1 MSDVNKEVKQEET
14 NSLAPIPEKDRI
26 MGWGSNTMLWLGGCI
41 SIGTLAMGS
50 AQMEAGLNLLQLFLA
65 VAIGSMILVVGIA
78 MNDQFSYKTGAPYA
92 VQLRSAFGTKGNK
105 IPSLIRDFRLS
116 YGTVIRHGLEEQ
128 QSTIFQKHYLDMIIS
143 GYSSFYSRLS
153 RSCYQSKDS
162 KVQNGLEISEELL
175 FLWL

>member
-78 MNDQFSYKTGAPYA
+78 MNDQFSTRLVHRMQFSLEVHLEQK
-92 VQLRSAFGTKGNK
+92 VTK
-105 IPSLIRDFRLS
+105 
-116 YGTVIRHGLEEQ
+116 
-128 QSTIFQKHYLDMIIS
+128 FQ
-143 GYSSFYSRLS
+143 
-153 RSCYQSKDS
+153 
-162 KVQNGLEISEELL
+162 V
-175 FLWL
+175 

>member
-1 MSDVNKEVKQEET
+1 MV
-14 NSLAPIPEKDRI
+14 
-26 MGWGSNTMLWLGGCI
+26 WGSNTILWLGGCI

-105 IPSLIRDFRLS
+105 IPSLIR
-116 YGTVIRHGLEEQ
+116 GLPA
-128 QSTIFQKHYLDMIIS
+128 IVWYDYLDMIIS

-153 RSCYQSKDS
+153 RSCYKSKDS

>member
-50 AQMEAGLNLLQLFLA
+50 AQMEAGLNLLQLFE
-65 VAIGSMILVVGIA
+65 
-78 MNDQFSYKTGAPYA
+78 
-92 VQLRSAFGTKGNK
+92 
-105 IPSLIRDFRLS
+105 DFRLS

-153 RSCYQSKDS
+153 RFCYQSKDS

>member
-78 MNDQFSYKTGAPYA
+78 MHLEQK
-92 VQLRSAFGTKGNK
+92 VTK
-105 IPSLIRDFRLS
+105 
-116 YGTVIRHGLEEQ
+116 
-128 QSTIFQKHYLDMIIS
+128 FQ
-143 GYSSFYSRLS
+143 
-153 RSCYQSKDS
+153 
-162 KVQNGLEISEELL
+162 V
-175 FLWL
+175 

>member
-1 MSDVNKEVKQEET
+1 MSDVNKEVKKEEI
-14 NSLAPIPEKDRI
+14 NSLAPIPEKERI

-92 VQLRSAFGTKGNK
+92 VQLRSAFEQKVTK
-105 IPSLIRDFRLS
+105 
-116 YGTVIRHGLEEQ
+116 
-128 QSTIFQKHYLDMIIS
+128 FQ
-143 GYSSFYSRLS
+143 
-153 RSCYQSKDS
+153 
-162 KVQNGLEISEELL
+162 V
-175 FLWL
+175 

>member
-1 MSDVNKEVKQEET
+1 MSDVNKEVKKEEI

-105 IPSLIRDFRLS
+105 IPSLIR
-116 YGTVIRHGLEEQ
+116 
-128 QSTIFQKHYLDMIIS
+128 
-143 GYSSFYSRLS
+143 
-153 RSCYQSKDS
+153 
-162 KVQNGLEISEELL
+162 
-175 FLWL
+175 

>member
-1 MSDVNKEVKQEET
+1 MSDVNKEVKKEEI

-105 IPSLIRDFRLS
+105 IPSLIR
-116 YGTVIRHGLEEQ
+116 GLQ
-128 QSTIFQKHYLDMIIS
+128 AIVWYLDMIIS

-162 KVQNGLEISEELL
+162 RVQNGLEISEELL